1 MFLAVWGSKPYSATL
16 GVVTLACRNGHTAAH
31 RLVRTTRKFTLFL
44 VPLFPVGKR
53 YFTACTMCGQ
63 QVVWTKEEA
72 EAMAA
77 RAGAGGPGALAGLGA
92 AAQFD
97 PVSAPVDPF
106 QTPFPVSAPSVS
118 GPPAAWY
125 PDPSGQ
131 PQQRWWDG
139 RGWTELVQQPAA
151 RPEDTPRA

>member
-1 MFLAVWGSKPYSATL
+1 MFLIVWGFKTYTATL
-16 GVVTLACRNGHTAAH
+16 GTVTLACRNGHTAAH
-31 RLVRTTRKFTLFL
+31 RLARSTRKFTLFFI
-44 VPLFPVGKR
+44 PLFPVKKR
-53 YFTACTMCGQ
+53 YYSVCTMCGQ

-77 RAGAGGPGALAGLGA
+77 QAGAGGPGSVPGLAPG
-92 AAQFD
+92 QMD

-106 QTPFPVSAPSVS
+106 RTPFPVSTPAVS

-139 RGWTELVQQPAA
+139 RGWTEMIQQSAPQA
-151 RPEDTPRA
+151 